1 MLFLAPFRFHLVEAA
16 CLYLVEATCL
26 YLVEGF
32 SPFPTTDLFFV
43 EMKAVSLL
51 KQVVNVVGHSV
62 LSLLHEFELTDIR
75 LEQSGEV
82 SVGRFRAFYP
92 EPLLS
97 VS

>member
-1 MLFLAPFRFHLVEAA
+1 MLFQHHFCFHLVEAA
-16 CLYLVEATCL
+16 CFHLVEATCF

-43 EMKAVSLL
+43 EMKAVSFLEHC
-51 KQVVNVVGHSV
+51 VNVVGHSV

-82 SVGRFRAFYP
+82 SVG
-92 EPLLS
+92 
-97 VS
+97 